1 MKKVITCIASIIL
14 LCGIGLGFYKF
25 HPHKYNMVDSKES
38 TCTEQGSK
46 TYKCWCGNSYTDSIG
61 PTGHDYEET
70 ITEPTCIEKG
80 LKTYS
85 CKKCGD
91 VYTEEI
97 EETGHNY
104 QEEITEPSCVEG
116 GVKTYTCINCGDI
129 YTETIDKLGLDDSE
143 GNAIEAIVKDG
154 KVTYV
159 GKENKEVDTDGKLLE
174 KKAEPTKD
182 TKTNKDNSNTKNQDN
197 KTTIPAKEGS
207 EGATQ
212 PTQQENA
219 QAENSTPNVE
229 SYMPTDNSAEA
240 GAALWGCAALS
251 GSWEDMVSSVDTSNP
266 YGLGV
271 E

>member
-1 MKKVITCIASIIL
+1 MKKVIICIASIIL

-46 TYKCWCGNSYTDSIG
+46 TYKCWCGNSYTNSID

-104 QEEITEPSCVEG
+104 QEEITEPSCVEDG
-116 GVKTYTCINCGDI
+116 AKTYTCINCGDI
-129 YTETIDKLGLDDSE
+129 YTETIDKLGHDDSE
-143 GNAIEAIVKDG
+143 GNAIEVVVKDG

-159 GKENKEVDTDGKLLE
+159 GKENKEVDTDGKLVE
-174 KKAEPTKD
+174 KKAEPTRE
-182 TKTNKDNSNTKNQDN
+182 TTSNKDNKGSQNNNKSNGKN
-197 KTTIPAKEGS
+197 KES
-207 EGATQ
+207 STPLSQ
-212 PTQQENA
+212 PQTPKENP
-219 QAENSTPNVE
+219 QAENSSPNVE
-229 SYMPTDNSAEA
+229 SYVSTDDSLAAMAAEWGLPTAVGSWSDSDFNT
-240 GAALWGCAALS
+240 GAAAL
-251 GSWEDMVSSVDTSNP
+251 
-266 YGLGV
+266 GLGV

>member
-1 MKKVITCIASIIL
+1 MKKVIICIASIIL

-25 HPHKYNMVDSKES
+25 HPHKYNMVDSKEP

-61 PTGHDYEET
+61 PMGHDYEET

-116 GVKTYTCINCGDI
+116 GLKTYTCINCGDI
-129 YTETIDKLGLDDSE
+129 YTETIDKLGHDYSE
-143 GNAIEAIVKDG
+143 GNAIEVVVREG

-159 GKENKEVDTDGKLLE
+159 GKENKEVDKDGKLLE
-174 KKAEPTKD
+174 KKET
-182 TKTNKDNSNTKNQDN
+182 TNKDNKDNKGNKGNQDN
-197 KTTIPAKEGS
+197 KPGKAPTEKTGNEGTNQPKQKESG
-207 EGATQ
+207 
-212 PTQQENA
+212 
-219 QAENSTPNVE
+219 QAPNSSPNVE
-229 SYMPTDNSAEA
+229 SYVSTDDSLAAMAAEWGVPA
-240 GAALWGCAALS
+240 IGDWSDLDANTGAAAL
-251 GSWEDMVSSVDTSNP
+251 
-266 YGLGV
+266 GLGV